1 MAFNGSLSYPDGGGR
16 GRGLCFGRLPFIGIL
31 LRRSVLPQASAVHA
45 ARPRLSASIHLSRLS
60 AASKAKWKSKHG
72 IPRPV
77 PIPNSISF
85 KLIQL
90 FKNARG
96 KTVHCFIL
104 IRRFGTSL
112 IFSTITNPSEVS
124 SPPPPSAAFAFLVTV
139 RLRLRLPRRESI
151 LLLSVPFPF
160 PSSLPSMLFFL
171 PSLVKCEMDF
181 SCENNFFPPQFA
193 TAYK

>member
-1 MAFNGSLSYPDGGGR
+1 MAAAAAADFALAVFLSLVFSSAA
-16 GRGLCFGRLPFIGIL
+16 PFFLKPAPSTPPG
-31 LRRSVLPQASAVHA
+31 AG
-45 ARPRLSASIHLSRLS
+45 RLSASIHLSRLS

-77 PIPNSISF
+77 PIPNSILF

-139 RLRLRLPRRESI
+139 RLRKH
-151 LLLSVPFPF
+151 SVTFRPVPV
-160 PSSLPSMLFFL
+160 LPSMLFFL